1 LKNFIFITAF
11 LIFQPYDGSSQILR
25 QPVSALYPGS
35 GSYSTQQN
43 DVFSYLNNQASLA
56 EMKNVAVGI
65 YGETRFL
72 LAASTL
78 YTSAVAIPTK
88 NGNFAMSII
97 YTGFKN
103 FSESEIG
110 LAYARKLGNKVD
122 IGVQF
127 NYYQYSVPLYAG
139 GTAVNFEIGTIV
151 HLTDK
156 LNVGMHVYNPVGGD
170 FGKTDEKLTATYSVG
185 VGYDMSENFFVS
197 TEIIKEENFPMS
209 INAGLQYHFMR
220 QFFVRAGVATA
231 TSTWYA
237 GVGISWSKL
246 RLDIT
251 GSYHP
256 QLGISPGLLLIVNFA
271 PPAASPT
278 ND

>member
-1 LKNFIFITAF
+1 MGT
-11 LIFQPYDGSSQILR
+11 SQILR
-25 QPVSALYPGS
+25 QPVSALYPGL

-56 EMKNVAVGI
+56 EMKHVAVGI
-65 YGETRFL
+65 YGESRFL
-72 LAASTL
+72 LAASSL

-127 NYYQYSVPLYAG
+127 NYYQYRVPLYAG
-139 GTAVNFEIGTIV
+139 GTAVNFEIGAIV

-197 TEIIKEENFPMS
+197 TEIIKEENFPVS

-256 QLGISPGLLLIVNFA
+256 QLGLSPGLLLIVNFGT
-271 PPAASPT
+271 PPTSAS
-278 ND
+278 NE